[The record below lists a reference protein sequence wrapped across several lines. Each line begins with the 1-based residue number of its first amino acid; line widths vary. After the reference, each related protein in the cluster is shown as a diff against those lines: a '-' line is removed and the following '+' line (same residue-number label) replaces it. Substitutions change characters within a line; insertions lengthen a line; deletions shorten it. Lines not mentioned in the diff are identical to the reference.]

1 MKITDLR
8 SISAKGERRAGGGC
22 RVLSRGRVLWAWHCG
37 GAVRGGPGQSPFPRA
52 QHPPVGSHSTV
63 GTWPCPSSS
72 APGRS
77 RAGGAGLGGASGG
90 CWFGGCRWWVLVW
103 GCHRCPAPLTPPPSH
118 RRRAGD
124 HAKDGDPGVDAA
136 AHPGDA
142 GELRGHGHTG
152 GAAGQPPRRQPR
164 PPPGQLQ
171 PQPLAQL
178 QPQQP
183 GHALAVTRAR
193 RAPGQSPAR
202 RHGTVGGPRASALA
216 AAPRHGGRTPHSPGT
231 PSLPERTPGGAPQPP
246 APPPAPGKA
255 RWLSHISGAW
265 GPSAAS
271 PETPR
276 PHQHQHPRDRDHRAT
291 PLLAPS
297 WPSGG
302 EAPAGPRTPRKQ
314 SHLKEKR
321 KQSIYI

>member
-1 MKITDLR
+1 MG
-8 SISAKGERRAGGGC
+8 SALWGGGEGGS
-22 RVLSRGRVLWAWHCG
+22 RSVTLPQSTASSSGIPQHRGDVAMSFVLS
-37 GAVRGGPGQSPFPRA
+37 PREE
-52 QHPPVGSHSTV
+52 QG
-63 GTWPCPSSS
+63 W
-72 APGRS
+72 
-77 RAGGAGLGGASGG
+77 G
-90 CWFGGCRWWVLVW
+90 CWFGGCQWGVLVW
-103 GCHRCPAPLTPPPSH
+103 RVPMVGTGLGVPSVPCPSDPPPSH

-136 AHPGDA
+136 PHPGDA
-142 GELRGHGHTG
+142 GELRGHGHAG

-246 APPPAPGKA
+246 APPPSSGQSALVESHFRGVGALGRVPGDTPAPPAPAPTGS
-255 RWLSHISGAW
+255 RPPSH
-265 GPSAAS
+265 P
-271 PETPR
+271 PPR
-276 PHQHQHPRDRDHRAT
+276 PV
-291 PLLAPS
+291 LAVRR
-297 WPSGG
+297 GG
-302 EAPAGPRTPRKQ
+302 PGRTPHAEEAESFKR
-314 SHLKEKR
+314 EK
-321 KQSIYI
+321 KAKYIYINIYKYL